1 MRQTLR
7 CVITHA
13 ARSIKCWCPRRG
25 ASGGGLCALLGT
37 TFQRATHFET
47 QTLEA
52 CLAASVR
59 KQEDTEKELLQTKA
73 CV

>member
-1 MRQTLR
+1 MLVPT
-7 CVITHA
+7 
-13 ARSIKCWCPRRG
+13 PRGVGRG
-25 ASGGGLCALLGT
+25 VVRTTWS